1 MSADSMTIDFNKLS
15 DCHILVVGDF
25 MIDAYLWGDVQRIS
39 PEAPVQIVSVTAE
52 EHTLGGAGN
61 VISNLAA
68 LGAKVSAVGVIGSGS
83 DAQLALHLLKNLG
96 VGTGGIIQ
104 DPERSTTRKTRI
116 IANHQHVLRFDRETR
131 AEIDQQIVSQVSQAA
146 IELMAHTDLTLV
158 SDYGKGVISSALMK
172 KLTAAAQ
179 KHGKLLIVDPKGL
192 DFKKYAG
199 ASILTPNR
207 KETAL
212 AAGIEVDD
220 DQALTE
226 AARRLIQETGIGK
239 ILVTCGKDGMVYFEG
254 NARPHR
260 IGTRARQVFDVSGAG
275 DTVLAVLGL
284 GIAAGYAIKKAI
296 ALANAAAGI
305 VVGKVGTATVS
316 KTELAAELNLIPDP
330 TLQKQKT
337 MAELSALAQ
346 KLQKTGKR
354 IVLTNGCFDL
364 LHVGHIRLLSASKQL
379 GDILVVAIDDDASV
393 AKLKG
398 PGRPVIKVTERLR
411 IIGALDSVDYVV
423 DFSSHQLKELIETL
437 RPAIL
442 TKGSNYNADDV
453 LGRDIVERFG
463 GRVEIIPVTED
474 ISASRIIDNIKNSR
488 TNFRKDR

>member
-1 MSADSMTIDFNKLS
+1 
-15 DCHILVVGDF
+15 
-25 MIDAYLWGDVQRIS
+25 
-39 PEAPVQIVSVTAE
+39 
-52 EHTLGGAGN
+52 
-61 VISNLAA
+61 
-68 LGAKVSAVGVIGSGS
+68 
-83 DAQLALHLLKNLG
+83 
-96 VGTGGIIQ
+96 
-104 DPERSTTRKTRI
+104 
-116 IANHQHVLRFDRETR
+116 
-131 AEIDQQIVSQVSQAA
+131 
-146 IELMAHTDLTLV
+146 
-158 SDYGKGVISSALMK
+158 
-172 KLTAAAQ
+172 
-179 KHGKLLIVDPKGL
+179 
-192 DFKKYAG
+192 
-199 ASILTPNR
+199 
-207 KETAL
+207 
-212 AAGIEVDD
+212 
-220 DQALTE
+220 
-226 AARRLIQETGIGK
+226 
-239 ILVTCGKDGMVYFEG
+239 MVYFEG

-296 ALANAAAGI
+296 ALANTAAGI

-453 LGRDIVERFG
+453 LGRDMVERFG

-474 ISASRIIDNIKNSR
+474 ISASRIISDIKAS
-488 TNFRKDR
+488 